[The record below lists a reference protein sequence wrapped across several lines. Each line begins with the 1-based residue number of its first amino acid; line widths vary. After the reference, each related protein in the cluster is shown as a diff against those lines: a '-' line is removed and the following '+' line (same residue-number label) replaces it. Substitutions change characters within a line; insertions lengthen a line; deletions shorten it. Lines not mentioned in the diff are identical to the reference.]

1 MEVLGGPGCSVAWEW
16 LMEQS
21 EGLAGTW
28 PGCPNSA
35 EIPSL
40 SQSRSAP
47 GSPFGGGA
55 G

>member
-21 EGLAGTW
+21 EPGW
-28 PGCPNSA
+28 DIPGCPNSTG
-35 EIPSL
+35 IPNL

-47 GSPFGGGA
+47 GLPSGGGA